1 MDEAIEPNA
10 SYVARLGKEDPA
22 GISSY
27 GGFQPGSAATRRS
40 ASSSPTKAG
49 NPVTTKTL
57 RGYWMPRFRGA

>member
-27 GGFQPGSAATRRS
+27 GGYQLGSAATRRS
-40 ASSSPTKAG
+40 AF
-49 NPVTTKTL
+49 
-57 RGYWMPRFRGA
+57 RRHRPRRRAIQ